1 MRNYRV
7 ISDGCARDL
16 VSETAQRPRI
26 RPNSAARLCGAKTRC
41 GLQFLGLFELES
53 QSLGLLLPVVR
64 QGCAHDQI
72 GGQMGGRSSIKD
84 GALEIRGQKRQ
95 GDAGSGEAVGT
106 VFRLR
111 DVAQAFTFAQTS
123 WPSDARAR
131 FCCRTG
137 SGWAATVPVTSRV

>member
-16 VSETAQRPRI
+16 VSETAQPTW
-26 RPNSAARLCGAKTRC
+26 NAGKSAARLCGAKTRC

-53 QSLGLLLPVVR
+53 QSLSLLLPVVR

-72 GGQMGGRSSIKD
+72 GGQMPWRDAIED

-111 DVAQAFTFAQTS
+111 DLAQAFTFAQTV
-123 WPSDARAR
+123 
-131 FCCRTG
+131 
-137 SGWAATVPVTSRV
+137 VPAMGVRKVLL